1 MPNRAAKERKQAR
14 QKKNNELRINGRTA
28 SQIARTKERNE
39 DRKQRMQQRRDRYA
53 LRN

>member
-28 SQIARTKERNE
+28 SQVARTKERNE
-39 DRKQRMQQRRDRYA
+39 TRKEGRR
-53 LRN
+53 